1 MLASAQFSNHE
12 NMQSLNAEK
21 KGGFHSL
28 LRNYPVPTLT
38 LDKSLTVFKRGLRK
52 PMTTY
57 TND

>member
-38 LDKSLTVFKRGLRK
+38 LDKSLFNGFQTRFTKTDDNLYK
-52 PMTTY
+52 
-57 TND
+57 